1 MLTSLRTR
9 ADDVRAL
16 VSAIALG
23 SSAGLVIGAAYLAGS
38 AGRPAPHPVPVVSG
52 SLQAAAVPG
61 ARLVGAQASATRLAA
76 AAPAPAAKDGAH
88 KPDQPLR
95 DRFRMAAV
103 ALQAAARPF
112 RFQQVADAPSDLHCL
127 TEAVYFEARGEA
139 QAGQQAVAQVVLNR
153 VRHPAF
159 PKTICAVVHQHTG
172 AGCQFSFACSP
183 RQAAVNSVAWRRAE
197 TVAAGEMHGAVMSAV
212 GDATHFQAARASPF
226 AGLLKVA
233 QVGAHIF
240 YRFGGHAGAGAMFH
254 QTPGPSIA
262 PAKIEVASLEA
273 GSASKATQAVTDGGR
288 IEVTL
293 YPVPATPPSPV
304 VKAEPTA
311 VKPVTQTPADP
322 KPAPATITHAAAVPA
337 PAPLPP
343 AKTGDA
349 PEAKPAVISVALA
362 QS

>member
-38 AGRPAPHPVPVVSG
+38 AGRRAPHPVPVASG
-52 SLQAAAVPG
+52 ALQAAASQP
-61 ARLVGAQASATRLAA
+61 ARLVRVQTSSA
-76 AAPAPAAKDGAH
+76 P

-103 ALQAAARPF
+103 ALHATAQPF

-159 PKTICAVVHQHTG
+159 PKTICAVVHQHT
-172 AGCQFSFACSP
+172 AASCQFSFACSP

-212 GDATHFQAARASPF
+212 GDATHFQAARAGPF

-240 YRFGGHAGAGAMFH
+240 YRFGGHAGAAAMFH
-254 QTPGPSIA
+254 QTPGVSSA

-273 GSASKATQAVTDGGR
+273 GPASKATQAVTDGGR
-288 IEVTL
+288 IKVTL

-311 VKPVTQTPADP
+311 VKLVTQTPADP
-322 KPAPATITHAAAVPA
+322 KPAPATIAHAAAVPA